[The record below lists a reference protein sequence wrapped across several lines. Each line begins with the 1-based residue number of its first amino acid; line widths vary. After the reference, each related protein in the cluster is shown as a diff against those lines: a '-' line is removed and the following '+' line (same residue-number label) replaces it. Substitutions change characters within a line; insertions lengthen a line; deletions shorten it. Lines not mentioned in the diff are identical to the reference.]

1 MDTAVVYT
9 LLLAARMPTQVYDLT
24 ASLPPLWTF
33 TRASSGTQVQSGILS
48 TVGNNVARFETSPV
62 GYLNEPQATNIV
74 RNSTIVGAVAG
85 TPGTDP
91 TNWTVTGATNGLTK
105 TLVGTGTENGITY
118 VDYRYFG
125 TTTAASQLR
134 IYPDGNGGL
143 WATTN
148 GSVVSQSYYL
158 KLAAG
163 SLSSLQ
169 LFLAVD
175 IQDSAHT
182 FLEPSN
188 STNLIGSVGSGSLV
202 TQRVDYSVTVANA
215 SAAFLASFVYFSIPT
230 LTVVDFTIRI
240 GGPQFENGAFPT
252 SYIATTT
259 AAATRAADNL
269 TLDLTQLPNLQTPA
283 GYGVALEFS
292 VIDNNQPGVV
302 YFGVSI
308 GTDPVNTWYM
318 RHTSFGGS
326 TARISSWVAGTVA
339 SSSFLSLRTAG
350 LINRAA
356 FSVTPAGIRWVLNG
370 SAVTNLAKPGQPV
383 MTNMVVGRMP
393 WDNTNFAA
401 MHATTVTLIPGPQSD
416 AWLSEMAY

>member
-1 MDTAVVYT
+1 M
-9 LLLAARMPTQVYDLT
+9 
-24 ASLPPLWTF
+24 S
-33 TRASSGTQVQSGILS
+33 
-48 TVGNNVARFETSPV
+48 
-62 GYLNEPQATNIV
+62 
-74 RNSTIVGAVAG
+74 GAVPG
-85 TPGTDP
+85 TPGTTP
-91 TNWTVTGATNGLTK
+91 SLMTGITNPAGLSTSVVGSGTEDGIPYVDIRFFGTSNGASITFRTDYAGAIACTSGQTFTGSVYNKIVGGTLTNVAGVAADLQFYDSVGNVTENVNGPAVALTSNALPQNRLVVTGAAANVLSVSVMVRCVLVLSAAAATDV
-105 TLVGTGTENGITY
+105 TLRLGQPQLLLSSFAMSDII
-118 VDYRYFG
+118 
-125 TTTAASQLR
+125 TTTAA
-134 IYPDGNGGL
+134 
-143 WATTN
+143 
-148 GSVVSQSYYL
+148 V
-158 KLAAG
+158 
-163 SLSSLQ
+163 
-169 LFLAVD
+169 
-175 IQDSAHT
+175 
-182 FLEPSN
+182 
-188 STNLIGSVGSGSLV
+188 
-202 TQRVDYSVTVANA
+202 
-215 SAAFLASFVYFSIPT
+215 
-230 LTVVDFTIRI
+230 
-240 GGPQFENGAFPT
+240 
-252 SYIATTT
+252 
-259 AAATRAADNL
+259 TRAADNL